1 MYRSVIEKYIPK
13 NEQEVVDKEAILS
26 FINKNT
32 DVLSRDNLIAH
43 LTTSAFIVN
52 KEMTRVVFAYHL
64 IYESWAWIG
73 GHNDNEP
80 DCLKVAIQE
89 TNEETGLTK
98 VHPFLKEPIM
108 IDVIHV
114 DNHIKNN
121 KYVPDHLHL
130 NLTYLLIADEN
141 EPLIVNNLENSG
153 VKWFLLEDMAK
164 VTNEERMR
172 AVYQKAYDIIV
183 SYRRQ
188 F

>member
-89 TNEETGLTK
+89 TNEGLE
-98 VHPFLKEPIM
+98 VEKEVEDAKSKKTIM
-108 IDVIHV
+108 ICAGVFAV
-114 DNHIKNN
+114 S
-121 KYVPDHLHL
+121 
-130 NLTYLLIADEN
+130 TLIT
-141 EPLIVNNLENSG
+141 VMG
-153 VKWFLLEDMAK
+153 YRF
-164 VTNEERMR
+164 R
-172 AVYQKAYDIIV
+172 ARSSSAE
-183 SYRRQ
+183 
-188 F
+188 